1 MTDLAVIIVTWNV
14 CALTLDALRTLY
26 DDLEMSD
33 LSHQVVV
40 VDNASTDG
48 TPAAIA
54 EQFPQVTLIVCDENL
69 GFGAG
74 NNRGLRELGFFS
86 DSQETVLPRA
96 VYLLNADTRTKP
108 GATHALFDALMQGE
122 SLGVVGAQLE
132 YGDGSFQHGA
142 FAFPGLRQLWAEF
155 FPTPGRFIES
165 EFNGRY
171 PRTNYQHG
179 EPFPVDFTLGATWM
193 LKQAVIEATGGFDE
207 DFFMYCEEID
217 WAWRIHKAGWEI
229 KTVPAARIVHLSGQ
243 STSQVKPRSVVNLWQ
258 SRLHLFEKHYPAWK
272 RWLARQMIVAGMTR
286 KIRQVELDKSFDEA
300 ERSALVDAY
309 QQVQRMAQGR

>member
-14 CALTLDALRTLY
+14 CNLTLDALRTLY

-48 TPAAIA
+48 TPEAIA
-54 EQFPQVTLIVCDENL
+54 EQFPQVMLVACDENL

-86 DSQETVLPRA
+86 DSQKEVLPRV

-108 GATHALFDALMQGE
+108 GATRTLYEALMQME
-122 SLGVVGAQLE
+122 SIGVVGAQLE
-132 YGDGSFQHGA
+132 YGDGSFQHSA

-179 EPFPVDFTLGATWM
+179 EPFSVDFTLGATWM
-193 LKQAVIEATGGFDE
+193 LKREVIEATGGFDE

-217 WAWRIHKAGWEI
+217 WAWRIHKVGWEI
-229 KTVPAARIVHLSGQ
+229 KAVPAAQIVHLSGQ
-243 STSQVKPRSVVNLWQ
+243 STSQVKPRSVINLWQ

-272 RWLARQMIVAGMTR
+272 RWIARQMIVAGVTR
-286 KIRQVELDKSFDEA
+286 KIRQIELDKSLDKA
-300 ERSALVDAY
+300 ERAAIVGAY
-309 QQVQRMAQGR
+309 QQVQQLARDS